1 MKKDKWHPI
10 EALPSVHYEP
20 DYESVFL
27 SIQYPRVQILPS
39 DPQEHARLKLIG
51 GQWLIWLHWV
61 VKKKWLSKHK
71 IPVSREVAKLY
82 EPKGEYLY
90 RLLEICIQVHASRW
104 GEYYN
109 NNGLAWFG
117 YIVKTERDA
126 NIRHVLNNEAKNET
140 YSQGGYGR
148 AFRDDQRQIIA
159 QLENLQNP
167 WHPELSP
174 HHHRIMAAALELEV
188 SDIFLNN
195 YWKPFLKAYRGWI
208 RSLDSPNWAAAWV
221 EGNHLKCQAGRGKGS
236 VNISSSL

>member
-27 SIQYPRVQILPS
+27 SIQYPRVKTLPS
-39 DPQEHARLKLIG
+39 DPQEYARLKLIG

-71 IPVSREVAKLY
+71 IPVPREIAKIF

-90 RLLEICIQVHASRW
+90 RLLEICIQVHNSKW
-104 GEYYN
+104 GKPY
-109 NNGLAWFG
+109 NNGLAWFSQ
-117 YIVKTERDA
+117 IVVAEREA
-126 NIRHVLNNEAKNET
+126 NIKHVLKDQADET
-140 YSQGGYGR
+140 YSQKGYSR
-148 AFRDDQRQIIA
+148 SFRDDQRQKIG

-174 HHHRIMAAALELEV
+174 HHHRLMAAALELAGV
-188 SDIFLNN
+188 SDKFFDD

-208 RSLDSPNWAAAWV
+208 RSLDSPNWSAVWV
-221 EGNHLKCQAGRGKGS
+221 ENNQLKCQAGRGKG
-236 VNISSSL
+236 VTTVSLPQ